1 MILNITYIPIN
12 HIGHN
17 FKYSLSLIILV
28 FLDSVIFFQLFKFI
42 FQPLFLGLVSRVGI
56 LYQRGNCL
64 VLQQGHHHLL
74 IDFYLFL
81 LKIKVHDA
89 SVKVWDLFQFN
100 FKIYKHKPFTQN
112 SERNVTQANF
122 PSWIN
127 SLSRKFNLTPLLKNV
142 L

>member
-1 MILNITYIPIN
+1 MLTVGYPRIWVTFSDTLRTANSFMVSTTWTVSWKLKIDTKYYIYIPIN

-81 LKIKVHDA
+81 LKIKVH
-89 SVKVWDLFQFN
+89 VCRC
-100 FKIYKHKPFTQN
+100 
-112 SERNVTQANF
+112 ERVGF
-122 PSWIN
+122 VPI
-127 SLSRKFNLTPLLKNV
+127 
-142 L
+142 